1 MDKLKAILEPYRQL
15 AYNRWQQFNSRE
27 QRLLSALAIVL
38 AIAFLYFIIWL
49 PSSQSVIQAENRL
62 KSQQDQ
68 YQWVQQAIARYKS
81 MEGRSAK
88 SSTVKGS
95 LSQRINQAAA
105 QYDIELARI
114 QPQGE
119 EYLVTVDTVPFNQ
132 LLQFMNALESDFGLQ
147 LTGADIARLEQPGSV
162 RLRKLLVKD
171 VL

>member
-1 MDKLKAILEPYRQL
+1 MDKLKAIFEPYRQL

-27 QRLLSALAIVL
+27 QRLLSALAIVVG
-38 AIAFLYFIIWL
+38 AAFLYFVIWL
-49 PSSQSVIQAENRL
+49 PSTQAVDQAETQL
-62 KSQQDQ
+62 AAQQNQ

-81 MEGRSAK
+81 LEGKASTN
-88 SSTVKGS
+88 STVRGS

-147 LTGADIARLEQPGSV
+147 LTGADIARLEQPGNV

-171 VL
+171 VS